1 SIQLLITNIFS
12 MSNFK
17 IFSSLLVVSLL
28 IFSFQKDENKIKTL
42 KVGEEAPMQGY
53 KMKSTSNNEETLKTL
68 SKEKGIIV
76 VFSCNTCPFVIGN
89 DSFEGWERDYN
100 KLNTLAN
107 QIGLGFVLV
116 NSNEA
121 KRKKGDGF
129 KDMVKRVK
137 DFEYTMPYLLDKNH
151 ELADAFG
158 AKTTP
163 HIFMLDNNMKLIYEG
178 AIDNTWNPSENK
190 IKPYLVNAMNAY
202 AEGEEIEINKT
213 APKGC
218 SIKRK

>member
-1 SIQLLITNIFS
+1 

-17 IFSSLLVVSLL
+17 IFSSLVVISLV

-42 KVGEEAPMQGY
+42 KIGEQAPMQGY

-68 SKEKGIIV
+68 SKEKGLIV

-100 KLNTLAN
+100 NLSTIAN
-107 QIGLGFVLV
+107 QNGLGFVLV

-129 KDMVKRVK
+129 EDMIARVK
-137 DFEYTMPYLLDKNH
+137 DYEYKMPYVLDKKH
-151 ELADAFG
+151 QLADAFG

-163 HIFMLDNNMKLIYEG
+163 HIFMFDNNMELIYEG
-178 AIDNTWNPSENK
+178 AIDNTWKPSEDEV
-190 IKPYLVNAMNAY
+190 KPYLINAINAHV
-202 AEGEEIEINKT
+202 EGNIIEINKT

-218 SIKRK
+218 SIKRI